1 MGLTYNAT
9 HAPSRLRGSP
19 IRGSSTGRCAR
30 LLTERL
36 WVRVPPPELI
46 LAMSDAVIPQAVR
59 RYFALDADHAVE
71 ELVALFTNDA
81 VVIDEGRRREGTDA
95 IRSWRTE
102 VADRYEYR
110 TTILDAPAAEGA
122 NYRVRARLDGNF
134 PGGTVELNY
143 DFVTDGERIKYLK
156 IAP

>member
-1 MGLTYNAT
+1 MN
-9 HAPSRLRGSP
+9 
-19 IRGSSTGRCAR
+19 
-30 LLTERL
+30 
-36 WVRVPPPELI
+36 
-46 LAMSDAVIPQAVR
+46 DALVPQAVR

-95 IRSWRTE
+95 IRSWRTD

-110 TTILDAPAAEGA
+110 TTILDARAAEGA

-143 DFVTDGERIKYLK
+143 DFMTEGERITYLK

>member
-1 MGLTYNAT
+1 MTNT
-9 HAPSRLRGSP
+9 
-19 IRGSSTGRCAR
+19 
-30 LLTERL
+30 
-36 WVRVPPPELI
+36 VVPN
-46 LAMSDAVIPQAVR
+46 VVQ
-59 RYFALDADHAVE
+59 RYFALDADHDVE
-71 ELVALFTNDA
+71 GLVALFTNDA

-110 TTILDAPAAEGA
+110 TTILDAPAAEGP
-122 NYRVRARLDGNF
+122 NCRVRARLDGNF

-143 DFVTDGERIKYLK
+143 DFVTDGDRITYLK

>member
-1 MGLTYNAT
+1 MINA
-9 HAPSRLRGSP
+9 
-19 IRGSSTGRCAR
+19 
-30 LLTERL
+30 
-36 WVRVPPPELI
+36 VVPN
-46 LAMSDAVIPQAVR
+46 AVQ
-59 RYFALDADHAVE
+59 RYFALDADHDVE
-71 ELVALFTNDA
+71 RLVDLFTNDA

-110 TTILDAPAAEGA
+110 TTILDAAAVGGA
-122 NYRVRARLDGNF
+122 SYRVRARLDGNF

-143 DFVTDGERIKYLK
+143 DVVTDGDRIKYLK

>member
-1 MGLTYNAT
+1 
-9 HAPSRLRGSP
+9 
-19 IRGSSTGRCAR
+19 
-30 LLTERL
+30 
-36 WVRVPPPELI
+36 
-46 LAMSDAVIPQAVR
+46 MSDAVIPKAVR
-59 RYFALDADHAVE
+59 RYFDLDAEHDVE

-102 VADRYEYR
+102 VADRFEYR
-110 TTILDAPAAEGA
+110 TTLLDAPASEGA
-122 NYRVRARLDGNF
+122 NYRARARLDGNF

>member
-1 MGLTYNAT
+1 
-9 HAPSRLRGSP
+9 
-19 IRGSSTGRCAR
+19 
-30 LLTERL
+30 
-36 WVRVPPPELI
+36 
-46 LAMSDAVIPQAVR
+46 MSDAVIPKAVR

-102 VADRYEYR
+102 VADRFEYR
-110 TTILDAPAAEGA
+110 TTVLDAPAAEGA